1 MVRGLDHGEGAIG
14 LWSDPAWDA
23 CPLADCAFALHGS
36 LVQAS
41 THLFGNDGYGL
52 WEVNIDPE
60 PLDRFRL
67 VLETEEFSRFLKTAA
82 SASELL
88 DGRIV
93 WNVTST
99 AKGGGV
105 AEMLA
110 SLLPL
115 ARGAGINT
123 RWVVLQARE
132 EFFRLT
138 KRIHNRLHGDP
149 GDGGELGPAE
159 HVFYEQAL
167 AHTAGLRSLVSAR
180 DIVVLHDPQTAGLVP
195 MMHQTGATVIWRCH
209 IGVDVPNALV
219 RSAWDFLVPYLEE
232 ADAYVF
238 TRMAYVGEG
247 LSHNKVTIIPP
258 SIDAFSPKNQMMS
271 PEDVDGILAATG
283 LVRGSGTSCTFVRT
297 DGTKGVVTRATELS
311 GGTAIPE
318 DATIVTQISRWDRLK
333 DPVGVMRGFVEYV
346 VPHSDAHLVLAGP
359 AVTGVA
365 DDPEGAEV
373 LAQVRALRETFPSH
387 IQSRLHVASL
397 PMADVEENAAIV
409 NALQRRAAIVV
420 QKSLAEGFG
429 LTVAEA
435 MWKERAIVASRVGGI
450 QDQLINGESGLLVDP
465 TDLAAYGRAMVAILS
480 DPELAARLGLAA
492 HVRCRNEYLGPR
504 HLTRYVRLFESLL
517 CS

>member
-1 MVRGLDHGEGAIG
+1 
-14 LWSDPAWDA
+14 
-23 CPLADCAFALHGS
+23 
-36 LVQAS
+36 VQAA
-41 THLFGNDGYGL
+41 THLFGNADYGL
-52 WEVNIDPE
+52 WEVSFDAE
-60 PLDRFRL
+60 ALDRFRS
-67 VLETEEFSRFLKTAA
+67 VLDADEFRAFLKTAA
-82 SASELL
+82 SAGELL
-88 DGRIV
+88 DGRTV

-115 ARGAGINT
+115 ARGAGIST
-123 RWVVLQARE
+123 RWVVIQAKE

-149 GDGGELGPAE
+149 GDGGELGPTE

-195 MMHQTGATVIWRCH
+195 VMHQTGATVIWRCH
-209 IGVDVPNALV
+209 IGVDAANTLV
-219 RSAWDFLVPYLEE
+219 RSAWEFLVPYLEE

-238 TRMAYVGEG
+238 TRMAYVGDG
-247 LSHNKVTIIPP
+247 LAHNKVTIIPP
-258 SIDAFSPKNQMMS
+258 SIDVFSPKNQPMS
-271 PEDVDGILAATG
+271 QDDVTGILAATG
-283 LVRGSGTSCTFVRT
+283 LVRGSGTSCTFERS
-297 DGTKGVVTRATELS
+297 DGSRGVVTRPTDLS

-318 DATIVTQISRWDRLK
+318 GATIVTQISRWDRLK

-346 VPHSDAHLVLAGP
+346 IPHSDAHLVIAGP
-359 AVTGVA
+359 AVTAVA

-373 LAQVRALRETFPSH
+373 LAQVRALRDKYPSLVRR
-387 IQSRLHVASL
+387 RLHIASL

-409 NALQRRAAIVV
+409 NALQRRAAIVL

-435 MWKERAIVASRVGGI
+435 MWKSRPIVASRVGGI
-450 QDQLINGESGLLVDP
+450 QDQIIDGESGLLVDP
-465 TDLAAYGRAMVAILS
+465 TDLADYGRAMVDILS
-480 DPELAARLGLAA
+480 DGSMAARLGQAA
-492 HVRCRNEYLGPR
+492 HVRCREEYLGPK
-504 HLTRYVRLFESLL
+504 HLSRYVRLFESLI